1 MTSWRVT
8 LRVLYSSGVEIMPKV
23 TFVTQSSRTG
33 DNVAYSAE
41 RLINLYPEG
50 GPQGAKGALLLRSVL
65 GEETFADLSTN
76 VLRAMA
82 TVNGVIYAVGGGS
95 LFSVSSS
102 GTVSNLGSVTDDP
115 ITTIDGNGTSV
126 VITAGGTYYVWDG
139 SSLTTPTGGAFTSEG
154 TVSYL
159 DQRTIITE
167 KDGDR
172 FEWTDLADPTTR
184 QALNVARNESKNDN
198 TLRVLAD
205 RRELWF
211 FGEESIEVWFNT
223 GQSGADAL
231 ERLNGGA
238 LETGTLGALLSV
250 KLDGGIFFIGD
261 DRVAYMTAGL
271 GIQPVSTP
279 AVNRD
284 IEDSTPTHCFYY
296 EDRGHK
302 FCVIRFSD
310 RPAWCYDVM
319 TGLWHERSSGVNRGA
334 WDVVSTTKAFGEWY
348 SGTSTGDIYK
358 MTRNNTDVMA
368 ALKRVAV
375 SREFSVDGGQ
385 FSVSWLEWLGS
396 IGGTDLGRDAQLMM
410 RLSKDGGRTWSFE
423 RMISLGDLGEY
434 DIRAVFRA
442 LGRYRRFNVEF
453 SITEAAEI
461 SMYSDA
467 HFEVT

>member
-1 MTSWRVT
+1 MISWLATWKHLCGLWEVN
-8 LRVLYSSGVEIMPKV
+8 MPKV
-23 TFVTQSSRTG
+23 SFITQSSAMG
-33 DNVAYSAE
+33 DNIAFSAE

-50 GPQGAKGALLLRSVL
+50 GPQGAKGALLMRSVL
-65 GEETFADLSTN
+65 GEESFADLGTN

-82 TVNGVIYAVGGGS
+82 TVGGTIYAVGGGS
-95 LFSVSSS
+95 LFSVSSG
-102 GTVSNLGSVTDDP
+102 GTVSNLGDVTDDP

-126 VITAGGTYYVWDG
+126 TVTAGGTYYVWDG
-139 SSLTTPTGGAFTSEG
+139 STLTEPTGGAFTSEG

-167 KDGDR
+167 KGGDQ

-184 QALNVARNESKNDN
+184 QALNFARNESKNDN

-238 LETGTLGALLSV
+238 LETGILAALLSV
-250 KLDGGIFFIGD
+250 KLDTGIFFIGD
-261 DRVAYMTAGL
+261 DGVAYMTAGL
-271 GIQPVSTP
+271 GIAPVSTP
-279 AVNRD
+279 AVNRA
-284 IEDSTPTHCFYY
+284 IEASTPTHCFYY

-302 FCVIRFSD
+302 FCIIRFSD
-310 RPAWCYDVM
+310 RPAWCYDAT
-319 TGLWHERSSGVNRGA
+319 TGLWHERSSGINREA
-334 WDVVSTTKAFGEWY
+334 WDVVAITKAFGEWY
-348 SGTSTGDIYK
+348 SGTTTGDIYK
-358 MTRNNTDVMA
+358 MKRNNVDVVS

-375 SREFSVDGGQ
+375 SREFSMNGEQ
-385 FSVSWLEWLGS
+385 FSVAWLEWLGTMGDS
-396 IGGTDLGRDAQLMM
+396 DLGRDALLMM
-410 RLSKDGGRTWSFE
+410 RLSKDGGRTWTPE
-423 RMISLGDLGEY
+423 KTISIGDLGDY

-453 SITEAAEI
+453 SITEASEI